1 VLKSSSPDDPDERR
15 RAIEDQAAA
24 REASRRIQ
32 RLDAAAHL
40 VAPAIRAV
48 ELAGLDPSS
57 LRAVLQVLQVELERA
72 AHQGHGRITPRK
84 RPAVQRQWQKEGPRH
99 RYRLFIDE
107 SGGSRI
113 NLTTDEPYFA
123 VGGLLVHDVAYAELE
138 QRWREWKGRWIGR
151 DHATMH
157 ARHLRRKNIGYYVRH
172 GDPEEALEALH
183 RVLREADVTLFVM
196 AVRKDDFQ
204 ARYADEPVDAF
215 LPDHHYGL
223 CLTFLLERVVYFLL
237 AHEDA
242 HAHVFAESRNR
253 MEDAKLQLEYQRLQL
268 EGTLFQPSTWFR
280 YQLGPHI
287 TFQDKADNVTG
298 LQVIDVL
305 LKAVVDKLIAPDT
318 EPLRWNVAR
327 AKLYDGGRRR
337 VRGWGLKLFPHDD
350 DLVESLLAEGRGE
363 QTKTENAP

>member
-1 VLKSSSPDDPDERR
+1 MLKSTLPDDPDERR
-15 RAIEDQAAA
+15 QAIEQQATA

-48 ELAGLDPSS
+48 ELAGLDGGS
-57 LRAVLQVLQVELERA
+57 LRAVLQTLQVELERA

-84 RPAVQRQWQKEGPRH
+84 RPTIQKQWRAEGPRH
-99 RYRLFIDE
+99 RYRLFVDE

-113 NLTTDEPYFA
+113 NLTMNEPYFA
-123 VGGLLVHDVAYAELE
+123 VGGLLVHDAAYVELE
-138 QRWREWKGRWIGR
+138 RRWNEWKGQWIGR
-151 DHATMH
+151 LQATMH
-157 ARHLRRKNIGYYVRH
+157 ARHLRGNHIRYYVRH
-172 GDPEEALEALH
+172 GDPDQALEALH
-183 RVLREADVTLFVM
+183 QILRAADVTLFVM

-204 ARYADEPVDAF
+204 ARYADGPVDAF

-237 AHEDA
+237 AHDDS

-268 EGTLFQPSTWFR
+268 EGTLFQASTWFR

-287 TFQDKADNVTG
+287 TFQSKTDNVAG
-298 LQVIDVL
+298 LQIVDVL
-305 LKAVVDKLIAPDT
+305 LKAVIDKLIAPET
-318 EPLRWNVAR
+318 NPPRWEIAH

-350 DLVESLLAEGRGE
+350 AFVETLLLEQQGR
-363 QTKTENAP
+363 QIKTENAP